1 MKTKHFLV
9 AVMAL
14 GASVMIT
21 ACGSKKQALQTT
33 TGQVAIEQDV
43 CEKIQEEKPAVR
55 AVGVGEHF
63 KEMTARNIAE
73 VQARGQFARML
84 GSKIKTSTAQDA
96 GGYSLYSGDS
106 TSGDSVD
113 DQMAKANDFVQSITS
128 EVAAN
133 MVLIKTSKYIL
144 PNKQYKVYVCLEY
157 DGSVSKMATDIAKR
171 VEQRIPDEE
180 KLKMNFEFER
190 YRKQIEEELEKSR

>member
-1 MKTKHFLV
+1 M
-9 AVMAL
+9 AVMAV

-21 ACGSKKQALQTT
+21 ACGNKKQGLQAT

-43 CEKIQEEKPAVR
+43 CEQLQEDKPAVR

-73 VQARGQFARML
+73 AQARGQFVRML
-84 GSKIKTSTAQDA
+84 ESKIKTSTAQDA
-96 GGYSLYSGDS
+96 GGYSLYAGDS
-106 TSGDSVD
+106 ASGNSMD
-113 DQMAKANDFVQSITS
+113 DQMAKANDFVQSIANDI
-128 EVAAN
+128 AAN

-157 DGSVSKMATDIAKR
+157 QEGVSAMAAKVATKIAQK
-171 VEQRIPDEE
+171 IPDEE
-180 KLKMNFEFER
+180 KLKMNFEFEQ
-190 YRKQIEEELEKSR
+190 YRKRIEEELEKSRN